1 MLGLKRW
8 ILGKRWILAAMPYFR
23 HCETSARKSWQ
34 STSSLYH
41 SQAAKPL
48 AQQLISPRKWILG
61 SGRVWLIAL
70 GLLGALQC
78 MDARK
83 SPQYITDSKDFS
95 TIGIDRH
102 DIEAVVEKTTRKLLE
117 SSFVRELQG
126 QKLLAIADLRN
137 LTEEDIDVEFLS
149 RKITRTLRK
158 SKKFTLTNAIAGSG
172 SSTDNLLT
180 DSRKLTKDKRFN
192 QYTTQEDG
200 TLLAPD
206 LSLSG
211 KIIQR
216 TKSVGDRVRVDYD
229 FLFVLTD
236 LKSGRVVW
244 DDEENI
250 AKAIDKSQV
259 ARFSKLGAGS
269 CDGGDVLACEREA
282 QAALDV
288 ADYKRAQEIFHQAC
302 KLGSKQACE
311 NRNQVKKDI
320 KNLNKYYKR
329 QKKEQEKAIMRT
341 HKEAKRQARI
351 ERREENGHGWSCIV
365 NEEVGCFGISIGAE
379 IGMGGGTANMVPL
392 PYSYNDYNGVKHG
405 LIIYDNKTP
414 FKDLATWPYMLRAG
428 IYYKQKTG
436 IYLAANVLYGGYT
449 YNAADSS
456 LAFDC
461 TATGDYTCIQ
471 INSLDFTHK
480 LFGGG
485 ARIGFV
491 SADTEGFTSIGMFIG
506 GGALKDVGS
515 TMKTQGTF
523 IIKEELGNTFPFW
536 EIGAIV
542 TMGELISLET
552 SYRHL
557 FNGKDDK
564 SWASIGA
571 FNIGLGFLLPIW

>member
-1 MLGLKRW
+1 MLGLKKW

-34 STSSLYH
+34 STSPLYH

-269 CDGGDVLACEREA
+269 CDGGDAIACEREA
-282 QAALDV
+282 QAALE
-288 ADYKRAQEIFHQAC
+288 ADDPQSAQELFKQAC
-302 KLGSKQACE
+302 DLGNRQACE
-311 NRNQVKKDI
+311 NAAY
-320 KNLNKYYKR
+320 LKR
-329 QKKEQEKAIMRT
+329 ALKEQKKQEKKAR
-341 HKEAKRQARI
+341 KQARGG
-351 ERREENGHGWSCIV
+351 RFGLS
-365 NEEVGCFGISIGAE
+365 VGAD
-379 IGMGGGTANMVPL
+379 IGMGSGNASMSPV
-392 PYSYNDYNGVKHG
+392 PYSYTHYGEQKNGFI
-405 LIIYDNKTP
+405 LYDRESSPSLTM
-414 FKDLATWPYMLRAG
+414 TYMLKAG
-428 IYYKQKTG
+428 LWYQQRNG
-436 IYLAANVLYGGYT
+436 LYLSVDALYGGYT
-449 YNAADSS
+449 FNAADSG
-456 LAFDC
+456 LDFNC
-461 TATGDYTCIQ
+461 TAIGYTCNFQ
-471 INSLDFTHK
+471 GFHINALDFTHK
-480 LFGGG
+480 LFGGRG
-485 ARIGFV
+485 RIGAATSSDDN
-491 SADTEGFTSIGMFIG
+491 SASLIAFIG
-506 GGALKDVGS
+506 GGALKDVDS
-515 TMKTQGTF
+515 TMKSKGAYL
-523 IIKEELGNTFPFW
+523 INTKLENLFPFW
-536 EIGAIV
+536 EVG
-542 TMGELISLET
+542 TMLTLGEVFFIET
-552 SYRHL
+552 TYRHL
-557 FNGKDDK
+557 FDGEDFGN
-564 SWASIGA
+564 WASVGS
-571 FNIGLGFLLPIW
+571 FNVGVGFLLPIW

>member
-1 MLGLKRW
+1 MLGLKKW

-34 STSSLYH
+34 STIHLYH

-259 ARFSKLGAGS
+259 ARFSKLGAGT
-269 CDGGDVLACEREA
+269 CQGGDAIACEREA
-282 QAALDV
+282 QAALDSS
-288 ADYKRAQEIFHQAC
+288 DYESAQELLKQAC
-302 KLGSKQACE
+302 DLGNRQACE
-311 NRNQVKKDI
+311 NAAY
-320 KNLNKYYKR
+320 LKR
-329 QKKEQEKAIMRT
+329 ALKEQKKQEKKAR
-341 HKEAKRQARI
+341 KQARGG
-351 ERREENGHGWSCIV
+351 RFGLS
-365 NEEVGCFGISIGAE
+365 VGAD
-379 IGMGGGTANMVPL
+379 IGMRVSNTINIMPISYDTIPLSGGVGQ
-392 PYSYNDYNGVKHG
+392 G
-405 LIIYDNKTP
+405 LI
-414 FKDLATWPYMLRAG
+414 R
-428 IYYKQKTG
+428 YKEDVGTIHGTITYALKTG
-436 IYLAANVLYGGYT
+436 VWYQQRNGLYLSV
-449 YNAADSS
+449 NAIFHSYQTSTDQNR
-456 LAFDC
+456 FQFVC
-461 TATGDYTCIQ
+461 TGDRYYGDCFKEGVALEQ
-471 INSLDFTHK
+471 LVLDHK
-480 LFGGG
+480 LLGGSV
-485 ARIGFV
+485 RIGFSGDYIED
-491 SADTEGFTSIGMFIG
+491 SAHFVGFVG
-506 GGALKDVGS
+506 GGALTDISSTLKDS
-515 TMKTQGTF
+515 KTFSFGVNEKLNNTF
-523 IIKEELGNTFPFW
+523 IFW
-536 EIGAIV
+536 EAGVIV
-542 TMGELISLET
+542 APTNIIFGELSI
-552 SYRHL
+552 RHIL
-557 FNGKDDK
+557 TGKDDK
-564 SWASIGA
+564 SWASNMSL
-571 FNIGLGFLLPIW
+571 NIGIGLLLPVW

>member
-1 MLGLKRW
+1 MLKHAFRICAGAL
-8 ILGKRWILAAMPYFR
+8 LVLA
-23 HCETSARKSWQ
+23 
-34 STSSLYH
+34 
-41 SQAAKPL
+41 L
-48 AQQLISPRKWILG
+48 AQAK
-61 SGRVWLIAL
+61 
-70 GLLGALQC
+70 
-78 MDARK
+78 K
-83 SPQYITDSKDFS
+83 SPYYITDSKDFS

-259 ARFSKLGAGS
+259 ARFSKLGAGT
-269 CDGGDVLACEREA
+269 CQGGDAIACEREA

-288 ADYKRAQEIFHQAC
+288 ADYKRAQELFKQAC
-302 KLGSKQACE
+302 DLGNRQACE
-311 NRNQVKKDI
+311 NAAYLKRALKEQKKQEKKAKAQARGGRFGLSVGADIGFGGGSANMAPVPYISKPTTSSGSSIGKGFIHYTDGEYSKDI
-320 KNLNKYYKR
+320 
-329 QKKEQEKAIMRT
+329 
-341 HKEAKRQARI
+341 
-351 ERREENGHGWSCIV
+351 SSV
-365 NEEVGCFGISIGAE
+365 
-379 IGMGGGTANMVPL
+379 
-392 PYSYNDYNGVKHG
+392 
-405 LIIYDNKTP
+405 
-414 FKDLATWPYMLRAG
+414 YMLKAG
-428 IYYKQKTG
+428 LWYRQRNG
-436 IYLAANVLYGGYT
+436 IYLSADVLYGGYQAKT
-449 YNAADSS
+449 YDSPYQFTCTGNS
-456 LAFDC
+456 YGYCSWEGVDITGLKFD
-461 TATGDYTCIQ
+461 
-471 INSLDFTHK
+471 HK

-485 ARIGFV
+485 ARVGYAIANDDNSVALVGFV
-491 SADTEGFTSIGMFIG
+491 G

-515 TMKTQGTF
+515 SMKSVGGYAINQ
-523 IIKEELGNTFPFW
+523 KLDNLFPFW
-536 EIGAIV
+536 EIGLMLSFKYV
-542 TMGELISLET
+542 SLET

-557 FNGKDDK
+557 FNGRDDK

-571 FNIGLGFLLPIW
+571 FNVGVGFLLPIW

>member
-1 MLGLKRW
+1 MLGLK
-8 ILGKRWILAAMPYFR
+8 KWILAAMPYFR

-34 STSSLYH
+34 STSPLYH

-48 AQQLISPRKWILG
+48 AQQPISPRKWILG

-83 SPQYITDSKDFS
+83 SLQYITDSKDFS

-149 RKITRTLRK
+149 RKIARTLRK

-180 DSRKLTKDKRFN
+180 NSRKLTKDKRFN

-259 ARFSKLGAGS
+259 ARFSKLGAGT
-269 CDGGDVLACEREA
+269 CQGGDAIACEREA
-282 QAALDV
+282 QAALDSS
-288 ADYKRAQEIFHQAC
+288 DYESAQELLKQAC
-302 KLGSKQACE
+302 DLGNRQACE
-311 NRNQVKKDI
+311 NAAY
-320 KNLNKYYKR
+320 LKR
-329 QKKEQEKAIMRT
+329 ALKEQKKQEK
-341 HKEAKRQARI
+341 KAKAQARSG
-351 ERREENGHGWSCIV
+351 RFGLS
-365 NEEVGCFGISIGAE
+365 VGAD
-379 IGMGGGTANMVPL
+379 IGMGSGNASMSPV
-392 PYSYNDYNGVKHG
+392 PYSYTHYGEQKNGFI
-405 LIIYDNKTP
+405 LYDRVSSPSLTM
-414 FKDLATWPYMLRAG
+414 TYMLKAG
-428 IYYKQKTG
+428 LYYQQRNG
-436 IYLAANVLYGGYT
+436 LYLSVDVLYGGYT
-449 YNAADSS
+449 FNAADSG
-456 LAFDC
+456 LDFNC
-461 TATGDYTCIQ
+461 TAIGYTCNFQ
-471 INSLDFTHK
+471 GFHINALDFDHK
-480 LFGGG
+480 LFGGRG
-485 ARIGFV
+485 RIG
-491 SADTEGFTSIGMFIG
+491 AATSNDDDGASLIVFIG
-506 GGALKDVGS
+506 GGALKDVDS
-515 TMKTQGTF
+515 TMKSKGAYL
-523 IIKEELGNTFPFW
+523 INTKLENLFPFW
-536 EIGAIV
+536 EVG
-542 TMGELISLET
+542 TMLTLGEVFFIET
-552 SYRHL
+552 TYRHL
-557 FNGKDDK
+557 FDGEDFGN
-564 SWASIGA
+564 WASVGS
-571 FNIGLGFLLPIW
+571 FNVGVGFLLPIW

>member
-1 MLGLKRW
+1 MLKHAFRICVGVL
-8 ILGKRWILAAMPYFR
+8 LVLALA
-23 HCETSARKSWQ
+23 H
-34 STSSLYH
+34 
-41 SQAAKPL
+41 AK
-48 AQQLISPRKWILG
+48 
-61 SGRVWLIAL
+61 
-70 GLLGALQC
+70 
-78 MDARK
+78 K

-95 TIGIDRH
+95 SIGIDRH
-102 DIEAVVEKTTRKLLE
+102 DIESVVEKVSTKLLE

-126 QKLLAIADLRN
+126 QKILAIADLHN
-137 LTEEDIDVEFLS
+137 LTQEDIDVEFLS

-158 SKKFTLTNAIAGSG
+158 SKKLTLTNAIAGSG
-172 SSTDNLLT
+172 SSTDSLIT

-200 TLLAPD
+200 TLLAPNY
-206 LSLSG
+206 SLSG
-211 KIIQR
+211 KIIER
-216 TKSVGDRVRVDYD
+216 RKSVGDKVRVDYD

-259 ARFSKLGAGS
+259 ARFSKLGAGT
-269 CDGGDVLACEREA
+269 CEGGDALACEREA

-288 ADYKRAQEIFHQAC
+288 TDYKRAQEIFHQAC

-311 NRNQVKKDI
+311 NKNQVKKDI

-329 QKKEQEKAIMRT
+329 QKKEQEQAVTRA
-341 HKEAKRQARI
+341 HKEAKRQAKI
-351 ERREENGHGWSCIV
+351 EKREENGHGWSCIV

-379 IGMGGGTANMVPL
+379 IGMGGGTANMVPM
-392 PYSYNDYNGVKHG
+392 PYSYNDHYDGAKHG

-414 FKDLATWPYMLRAG
+414 FKDRATWPYMLRAG

-456 LAFDC
+456 SAFDC
-461 TATGDYTCIQ
+461 TDSYYCDYRIQ

-491 SADTEGFTSIGMFIG
+491 GADTEGFTSIGMFIG

-542 TMGELISLET
+542 TIGELVSLEA

-557 FNGKDDK
+557 LNGKDDK

-571 FNIGLGFLLPIW
+571 FNVGVGFLLPVW

>member
-1 MLGLKRW
+1 MLKHALRICAGALLVLGLAQAK
-8 ILGKRWILAAMPYFR
+8 K
-23 HCETSARKSWQ
+23 
-34 STSSLYH
+34 SLY
-41 SQAAKPL
+41 
-48 AQQLISPRKWILG
+48 
-61 SGRVWLIAL
+61 
-70 GLLGALQC
+70 
-78 MDARK
+78 
-83 SPQYITDSKDFS
+83 YITDSKDFS

-117 SSFVRELQG
+117 SSFIRELQG
-126 QKLLAIADLRN
+126 QRVLAIADLRN

-216 TKSVGDRVRVDYD
+216 TKSVGDKVRVDYD

-259 ARFSKLGAGS
+259 ARFSKLGAGT
-269 CDGGDVLACEREA
+269 CQGGDAIACEREA
-282 QAALDV
+282 QAALDSS
-288 ADYKRAQEIFHQAC
+288 DYESAQELLKQAC
-302 KLGSKQACE
+302 DLGNRQACE
-311 NRNQVKKDI
+311 NAAYLKRALKEQKKQEKKAKAQARSGRFGLSVGADIGFGGGSANMAPVPYASKPTTSSGSSSGKGFIHYTDGEYSKDI
-320 KNLNKYYKR
+320 SSAYILKAGLWYR
-329 QKKEQEKAIMRT
+329 QR
-341 HKEAKRQARI
+341 
-351 ERREENGHGWSCIV
+351 N
-365 NEEVGCFGISIGAE
+365 
-379 IGMGGGTANMVPL
+379 
-392 PYSYNDYNGVKHG
+392 
-405 LIIYDNKTP
+405 
-414 FKDLATWPYMLRAG
+414 
-428 IYYKQKTG
+428 G
-436 IYLAANVLYGGYT
+436 IYLSADVLYGGYQAKT
-449 YNAADSS
+449 YDSPYQFTCTGNS
-456 LAFDC
+456 YGYCSWEGVDITGLKFD
-461 TATGDYTCIQ
+461 
-471 INSLDFTHK
+471 HK

-485 ARIGFV
+485 GRVGYAIANDDNSSALVGFV
-491 SADTEGFTSIGMFIG
+491 G
-506 GGALKDVGS
+506 GGALKDIGSSMKSVGGYVINQ
-515 TMKTQGTF
+515 K
-523 IIKEELGNTFPFW
+523 LDNLFPFW
-536 EIGAIV
+536 EIGLMLSFKYV
-542 TMGELISLET
+542 SLET

-571 FNIGLGFLLPIW
+571 FNIGLGFLLPVW

>member
-1 MLGLKRW
+1 MLGLKKW
-8 ILGKRWILAAMPYFR
+8 ILGKKWILAAMPYFR

-34 STSSLYH
+34 STSPLYH
-41 SQAAKPL
+41 AQAAKPL

-259 ARFSKLGAGS
+259 ARFSKLGAGT
-269 CDGGDVLACEREA
+269 CQGGDAIACEREA
-282 QAALDV
+282 QAALE
-288 ADYKRAQEIFHQAC
+288 ADDPQSAQELFKQAC
-302 KLGSKQACE
+302 DLGNRQACE
-311 NRNQVKKDI
+311 NAAY
-320 KNLNKYYKR
+320 LKR
-329 QKKEQEKAIMRT
+329 ALKEQKKQERKA
-341 HKEAKRQARI
+341 KAQARGG
-351 ERREENGHGWSCIV
+351 RFGLS
-365 NEEVGCFGISIGAE
+365 VGAD
-379 IGMGGGTANMVPL
+379 IGMGSGNASMSPV
-392 PYSYNDYNGVKHG
+392 PYSYTHYGEQKNGFI
-405 LIIYDNKTP
+405 LYDRESSPSLTM
-414 FKDLATWPYMLRAG
+414 TYMLKAG
-428 IYYKQKTG
+428 LYYQQRNG
-436 IYLAANVLYGGYT
+436 LYLSVDALYGGYT
-449 YNAADSS
+449 FNAADSG
-456 LAFDC
+456 LDFNC
-461 TATGDYTCIQ
+461 TAIGYTCNFQ
-471 INSLDFTHK
+471 GFHINALDFNHK
-480 LFGGG
+480 LFGGRG
-485 ARIGFV
+485 RIGAATSSDDN
-491 SADTEGFTSIGMFIG
+491 SASLIAFIG
-506 GGALKDVGS
+506 GGALKDVDS
-515 TMKTQGTF
+515 TMKSKGAYL
-523 IIKEELGNTFPFW
+523 INTKLENLFPFW
-536 EIGAIV
+536 EVG
-542 TMGELISLET
+542 TMLTLGEVFFIET
-552 SYRHL
+552 TYRHL
-557 FNGKDDK
+557 FDGEDFGN
-564 SWASIGA
+564 WASVGS
-571 FNIGLGFLLPIW
+571 FNVGVGFLLPIW

>member
-1 MLGLKRW
+1 MLKHALRICAGAL
-8 ILGKRWILAAMPYFR
+8 LVLA
-23 HCETSARKSWQ
+23 
-34 STSSLYH
+34 
-41 SQAAKPL
+41 L
-48 AQQLISPRKWILG
+48 AQAK
-61 SGRVWLIAL
+61 
-70 GLLGALQC
+70 
-78 MDARK
+78 K
-83 SPQYITDSKDFS
+83 SPYYITDSKDFS

-117 SSFVRELQG
+117 SSFIRELQG

-259 ARFSKLGAGS
+259 ARFSKLGAGT
-269 CDGGDVLACEREA
+269 CQGGDAIACEREA
-282 QAALDV
+282 QAALDSS
-288 ADYKRAQEIFHQAC
+288 DYESAQELLKQAC
-302 KLGSKQACE
+302 DLGNRQACE
-311 NRNQVKKDI
+311 NAAYLKRALKEQKKQEKKARKQARGGRFGLSVGADVGFGGGSANMAPVPYVSKPTTSSGSSSGKGFIHYTDGEYSKDI
-320 KNLNKYYKR
+320 SSAYMLKAGLWYR
-329 QKKEQEKAIMRT
+329 QK
-341 HKEAKRQARI
+341 
-351 ERREENGHGWSCIV
+351 N
-365 NEEVGCFGISIGAE
+365 
-379 IGMGGGTANMVPL
+379 
-392 PYSYNDYNGVKHG
+392 
-405 LIIYDNKTP
+405 
-414 FKDLATWPYMLRAG
+414 
-428 IYYKQKTG
+428 G
-436 IYLAANVLYGGYT
+436 IYLSADVLYGGYQAKT
-449 YNAADSS
+449 YDSPYQFTCTGNS
-456 LAFDC
+456 YGYCSWEGVDITGLKFD
-461 TATGDYTCIQ
+461 
-471 INSLDFTHK
+471 HK

-485 ARIGFV
+485 GRVGYAIANDDNSSALVGFV
-491 SADTEGFTSIGMFIG
+491 G
-506 GGALKDVGS
+506 GGALKDIGSSMKSVGGYVINQ
-515 TMKTQGTF
+515 K
-523 IIKEELGNTFPFW
+523 LDNLFPFW
-536 EIGAIV
+536 EIGLMLSFKYV
-542 TMGELISLET
+542 SLET

-571 FNIGLGFLLPIW
+571 FNVGVGLLLPVW

>member
-1 MLGLKRW
+1 MLGLKKW
-8 ILGKRWILAAMPYFR
+8 ILGKKWILAAMPYFR

-34 STSSLYH
+34 STSPIYH

-48 AQQLISPRKWILG
+48 AQQPISPRKWILG

-102 DIEAVVEKTTRKLLE
+102 DIEAVVEKTTRKLLG

-259 ARFSKLGAGS
+259 ARFSKLGAGT
-269 CDGGDVLACEREA
+269 CQGGDAIACEREA
-282 QAALDV
+282 QAALE
-288 ADYKRAQEIFHQAC
+288 ADDPQSAQELLKQAC
-302 KLGSKQACE
+302 DLGNRQACE
-311 NRNQVKKDI
+311 NAAY
-320 KNLNKYYKR
+320 LKR
-329 QKKEQEKAIMRT
+329 ALKEQKKQEK
-341 HKEAKRQARI
+341 KAKARA
-351 ERREENGHGWSCIV
+351 RGGRFGLS
-365 NEEVGCFGISIGAE
+365 VGAD
-379 IGMGGGTANMVPL
+379 IGMGSGNASMSPV
-392 PYSYNDYNGVKHG
+392 PYSYTHYGEQKNGFI
-405 LIIYDNKTP
+405 LYDRESSPSLTM
-414 FKDLATWPYMLRAG
+414 TYMLKAG
-428 IYYKQKTG
+428 LYYQQRNG
-436 IYLAANVLYGGYT
+436 LYLSVDALYGGYQAKT
-449 YNAADSS
+449 YDSPYQFTCTGNS
-456 LAFDC
+456 YGYCSWEGVDITGLKFD
-461 TATGDYTCIQ
+461 
-471 INSLDFTHK
+471 HK
-480 LFGGG
+480 LFGSGG
-485 ARIGFV
+485 RVGYAIANDDNSSALVGFV
-491 SADTEGFTSIGMFIG
+491 G
-506 GGALKDVGS
+506 GGALKDIGSSMKSVGGYVINQ
-515 TMKTQGTF
+515 K
-523 IIKEELGNTFPFW
+523 LDNLFPFW
-536 EIGAIV
+536 EIGLMLSFKYV
-542 TMGELISLET
+542 SLET

-571 FNIGLGFLLPIW
+571 FNIGLGFLLPVW

>member
-1 MLGLKRW
+1 MLGLKKW
-8 ILGKRWILAAMPYFR
+8 ILGKKWILAAMPYFR

-34 STSSLYH
+34 STSPLYH

-102 DIEAVVEKTTRKLLE
+102 DIEAVVEKTTRKLLG

-259 ARFSKLGAGS
+259 ARFSKLGAGT
-269 CDGGDVLACEREA
+269 CQGGDAIACEREA
-282 QAALDV
+282 QAALE
-288 ADYKRAQEIFHQAC
+288 ADDPQSAQELFKQAC
-302 KLGSKQACE
+302 DLGNRQACE
-311 NRNQVKKDI
+311 NAAY
-320 KNLNKYYKR
+320 LKR
-329 QKKEQEKAIMRT
+329 ALKEQKKQEKKAR
-341 HKEAKRQARI
+341 KQARGG
-351 ERREENGHGWSCIV
+351 RFGLS
-365 NEEVGCFGISIGAE
+365 VGAD
-379 IGMGGGTANMVPL
+379 IGMGSGNASMAPV
-392 PYSYNDYNGVKHG
+392 PYSYTHYGEQKNGFI
-405 LIIYDNKTP
+405 LYDRESSPSLTM
-414 FKDLATWPYMLRAG
+414 TYMLKAG
-428 IYYKQKTG
+428 LYYQQRNG
-436 IYLAANVLYGGYT
+436 LYLSVDALYGGYT
-449 YNAADSS
+449 FNAADSG
-456 LAFDC
+456 LDFNC
-461 TATGDYTCIQ
+461 TAIGYTCNFQ
-471 INSLDFTHK
+471 GFHINALDFNHK
-480 LFGGG
+480 LFGGRG
-485 ARIGFV
+485 RIGAATSSDDN
-491 SADTEGFTSIGMFIG
+491 SASLIAFIG
-506 GGALKDVGS
+506 GGALKDVDS
-515 TMKTQGTF
+515 TMKSKGAYL
-523 IIKEELGNTFPFW
+523 INTKLENLFPFW
-536 EIGAIV
+536 EVGTMLSIGEVFFI
-542 TMGELISLET
+542 ET
-552 SYRHL
+552 TYRHL
-557 FNGKDDK
+557 FDGEDFGN
-564 SWASIGA
+564 WASVGS
-571 FNIGLGFLLPIW
+571 FNVGVGFLLPIW

>member
-1 MLGLKRW
+1 MLKHALRICAGALLVLGL
-8 ILGKRWILAAMPYFR
+8 A
-23 HCETSARKSWQ
+23 
-34 STSSLYH
+34 
-41 SQAAKPL
+41 QAK
-48 AQQLISPRKWILG
+48 
-61 SGRVWLIAL
+61 
-70 GLLGALQC
+70 
-78 MDARK
+78 K
-83 SPQYITDSKDFS
+83 SPYYITDSKDFS

-259 ARFSKLGAGS
+259 ARFSKLGAGT
-269 CDGGDVLACEREA
+269 CQGGDAIACEREA
-282 QAALDV
+282 QAALDSS
-288 ADYKRAQEIFHQAC
+288 DYESAQELLKQAC
-302 KLGSKQACE
+302 DLGNRQACE
-311 NRNQVKKDI
+311 NAAYI
-320 KNLNKYYKR
+320 KRALKE
-329 QKKEQEKAIMRT
+329 QKKQEK
-341 HKEAKRQARI
+341 KAKAQARGG
-351 ERREENGHGWSCIV
+351 RFGLS
-365 NEEVGCFGISIGAE
+365 VGADIGF
-379 IGMGGGTANMVPL
+379 GGGSANMAPVPYVSKPTTSGESGSGFIL
-392 PYSYNDYNGVKHG
+392 YDDDKYSYSGNDASSIYMLKAGLWYRQRTGYVTFIDGGGFFHG
-405 LIIYDNKTP
+405 LYGSID
-414 FKDLATWPYMLRAG
+414 
-428 IYYKQKTG
+428 
-436 IYLAANVLYGGYT
+436 VLYGGYQAKT
-449 YNAADSS
+449 YDSPYQFTCTGNS
-456 LAFDC
+456 YGYCSWEGVDITGLKFD
-461 TATGDYTCIQ
+461 
-471 INSLDFTHK
+471 HK

-485 ARIGFV
+485 ARVGYAIANDDNSVALVGFV
-491 SADTEGFTSIGMFIG
+491 G

-515 TMKTQGTF
+515 SMKSVGGYAINQ
-523 IIKEELGNTFPFW
+523 KLDNLFPFW
-536 EIGAIV
+536 EIGLMMSFKYV
-542 TMGELISLET
+542 SLET

-571 FNIGLGFLLPIW
+571 FNVGVGFLLPVW

>member
-1 MLGLKRW
+1 MLGLKKW

-149 RKITRTLRK
+149 RKIARTLRK

-269 CDGGDVLACEREA
+269 CDGGDAIACEREA
-282 QAALDV
+282 QAALDSS
-288 ADYKRAQEIFHQAC
+288 DYESAQELLKQAC
-302 KLGSKQACE
+302 DLGNRQACE
-311 NRNQVKKDI
+311 NAAYLKRALKEQKKQEKKAKAQARGGRFGLSVGADIGFGWGSANMAPVPYVSKPTTSSGSSSGKGFIHYNDGEYSKDI
-320 KNLNKYYKR
+320 SLTYMLKAGLWYR
-329 QKKEQEKAIMRT
+329 QK
-341 HKEAKRQARI
+341 
-351 ERREENGHGWSCIV
+351 N
-365 NEEVGCFGISIGAE
+365 
-379 IGMGGGTANMVPL
+379 
-392 PYSYNDYNGVKHG
+392 
-405 LIIYDNKTP
+405 
-414 FKDLATWPYMLRAG
+414 
-428 IYYKQKTG
+428 G
-436 IYLAANVLYGGYT
+436 IYLSADVLYGGFQAKT
-449 YNAADSS
+449 YDTEYQFTCTGNSYGYCSWEGVDITG
-456 LAFDC
+456 LKFD
-461 TATGDYTCIQ
+461 
-471 INSLDFTHK
+471 HK

-485 ARIGFV
+485 GRIGYAISSDDNSVALVGFV
-491 SADTEGFTSIGMFIG
+491 G

-515 TMKTQGTF
+515 SMKSVGGYVINQ
-523 IIKEELGNTFPFW
+523 KLDNLFPFW
-536 EIGAIV
+536 EIGLMMSFKYV
-542 TMGELISLET
+542 SLET